1 MNNTNLKTSELKAYL
16 KDKCSKI
23 MAQINAVGDI
33 AETLNASGES
43 GNPSVQNLLDEA
55 KAGKRS
61 FLEIKDC
68 FEDIDGD
75 YEPPSKKAKI
85 AKEVENYI

>member
-23 MAQINAVGDI
+23 MAQIDAVGDI
-33 AETLNASGES
+33 EERLNDSGES
-43 GNPSVQNLLDEA
+43 GNPSVQNFVDEA

-61 FLEIKDC
+61 FLEIKDF

-75 YEPPSKKAKI
+75 YEPPSKKAKTTE
-85 AKEVENYI
+85 EVENYI